1 MFSRRINNHV
11 GGSER
16 AYSLGEEFT
25 DFVLVDK
32 QRQSIILNIDN
43 DLFKTVYRE
52 YKKLGFSLKH
62 VTKFKTDGHMT
73 CVFVK
78 DP

>member
-1 MFSRRINNHV
+1 MGS
-11 GGSER
+11 SER

-32 QRQSIILNIDN
+32 QRQSVILNIEKK
-43 DLFKTVYRE
+43 LFKTVYTE

-62 VTKFKTDGHMT
+62 VTRFKKDGHMT

>member
-1 MFSRRINNHV
+1 LFGRINNYV
-11 GGSER
+11 GSGER

-43 DLFKTVYRE
+43 DLFKTVYTE
-52 YKKLGFSLKH
+52 YKKLGFVLKH
-62 VTKFKTDGHMT
+62 VTKFKADGHMT

>member
-1 MFSRRINNHV
+1 MGS
-11 GGSER
+11 SER

-32 QRQSIILNIDN
+32 QRQSIILNIDD
-43 DLFKTVYRE
+43 DLFKTVFIE
-52 YKKLGFSLKH
+52 YKKLGFLLKH
-62 VTKFKTDGHMT
+62 VTRFKKDGHMT

-78 DP
+78 D

>member
-1 MFSRRINNHV
+1 LLRGINNYV
-11 GGSER
+11 GSSER

-32 QRQSIILNIDN
+32 QRQSVILNIERE
-43 DLFKTVYRE
+43 LFKTVYTE

-62 VTKFKTDGHMT
+62 VTRFKKDGHMT

>member
-1 MFSRRINNHV
+1 M
-11 GGSER
+11 GGNER

-25 DFVLVDK
+25 DFVLFDEK
-32 QRQSIILNIDN
+32 RQSVILNIDKE
-43 DLFKTVYRE
+43 LFKTVYTE

-62 VTKFKTDGHMT
+62 VTKFKADGHMT

-78 DP
+78 D

>member
-1 MFSRRINNHV
+1 M

-32 QRQSIILNIDN
+32 QRQSIILNIDKE
-43 DLFKTVYRE
+43 LFKVVYNE
-52 YKKLGFSLKH
+52 YKKLGFNLKH

-78 DP
+78 DS